1 MLGSERIIKQLGLI
15 KKSSFITSTSLGLL
29 IFFTSFGCGAAPRT
43 PALSAEVL
51 TQLPVKANDP
61 QARQI
66 RQYQST
72 LRQSPTDVQTISDL
86 AQLYFDI
93 ALEIGDPRYVGYAE
107 ALAMRYPNELP
118 PELLF
123 VRGLLRQYRH
133 AFPQAIEDFGLAL
146 AAKPDLTEAHAWRA
160 AIFLVQADYAKAK
173 IECAALGKLQ
183 ANTLQAGCLGLALAY
198 NGNLVMGYREL
209 ERGLANSTN
218 PSNRLWLFTRLA
230 EVAHWQGNLA
240 LAEKNYRN
248 ALGLGLKDAYLLA
261 AWSDYLLDQKRP
273 KEVIQL
279 LLPMQASDPLLL
291 RLALAYQQLA
301 APETQAISKKLEER
315 FNATRFRGDSTHLA
329 EEARFQLYLAKA
341 PSSALK
347 LAQAN
352 YAVQKEPRDARILL
366 EAAQAAKIPE
376 GASAVKQWLKES
388 GFEGFHIHPQTGF
401 FSLSKEAGK

>member
-1 MLGSERIIKQLGLI
+1 MLGSEVIIKQLGFI
-15 KKSSFITSTSLGLL
+15 KKYSLITSASLGLL
-29 IFFTSFGCGAAPRT
+29 IFFASLGCGAAPRT
-43 PALSAEVL
+43 PALSSEVL

-61 QARQI
+61 QTRQI
-66 RQYQST
+66 RQHQST

-107 ALAMRYPNELP
+107 ALVMRYPNALP

-133 AFPQAIEDFGLAL
+133 AFSQAIEDFGKAL

-173 IECAALGKLQ
+173 TECAALGRLN
-183 ANTLQAGCLGLALAY
+183 ANTLQAGCLGLAHAY
-198 NGNLVMGYREL
+198 NGNLAMGYREL
-209 ERGLANSTN
+209 EKGLAQSTN

-248 ALGLGLKDAYLLA
+248 ALGIGLKDAYLLA
-261 AWSDYLLDQKRP
+261 AWSDFLLDQKRP

-291 RLALAYQQLA
+291 RLALAYQQLSA
-301 APETQAISKKLEER
+301 RETQAISKKLEER

-329 EEARFQLYLAKA
+329 EEARFQLYLAKN
-341 PSSALK
+341 PSNALK

-388 GFEGFHIHPQTGF
+388 GFDGFHIHPQTGF
-401 FSLSKEAGK
+401 FSLSIKAGK

>member
-1 MLGSERIIKQLGLI
+1 MLGSERIIKQLGLS
-15 KKSSFITSTSLGLL
+15 KSFSFITSTSLGLL

-72 LRQSPTDVQTISDL
+72 LRQSPTDVKTISDL

-107 ALAMRYPNELP
+107 ALVMRYPNELP

-133 AFPQAIEDFGLAL
+133 AFPQAIEDFSLAL

-173 IECAALGKLQ
+173 TECAALGRLS

-198 NGNLVMGYREL
+198 NGNLAMGYREL
-209 ERGLANSTN
+209 EKGLANSTN
-218 PSNRLWLFTRLA
+218 PSNQLWLFTRLA

-261 AWSDYLLDQKRP
+261 AWSDFLLDQKRP
-273 KEVIQL
+273 KDVIQL

>member
-1 MLGSERIIKQLGLI
+1 MLGSERIIKQLGFR
-15 KKSSFITSTSLGLL
+15 KKSSFITSASLGLL
-29 IFFTSFGCGAAPRT
+29 IFFNSFGCGAAPRT
-43 PALSAEVL
+43 PALSSEVL

-107 ALAMRYPNELP
+107 ALVMRYPNALP

-146 AAKPDLTEAHAWRA
+146 TAKPDMAEAHAWRA

-173 IECAALGKLQ
+173 MECAALGRLR
-183 ANTLQAGCLGLALAY
+183 ANTLQAGCSGLALAY
-198 NGNLVMGYREL
+198 NGNLAMGYREL

-261 AWSDYLLDQKRP
+261 AWSDFLLDQKRS

-291 RLALAYQQLA
+291 RLDLAYQQLA

-329 EEARFQLYLAKA
+329 EEARFQLYLAKD

-366 EAAQAAKIPE
+366 EAAQAAKSPE

-388 GFEGFHIHPQTGF
+388 GFEGFRIHPQTGLLSF
-401 FSLSKEAGK
+401 SKEAGK

>member
-1 MLGSERIIKQLGLI
+1 
-15 KKSSFITSTSLGLL
+15 
-29 IFFTSFGCGAAPRT
+29 
-43 PALSAEVL
+43 
-51 TQLPVKANDP
+51 
-61 QARQI
+61 
-66 RQYQST
+66 
-72 LRQSPTDVQTISDL
+72 
-86 AQLYFDI
+86 
-93 ALEIGDPRYVGYAE
+93 
-107 ALAMRYPNELP
+107 MRYPNELP

-173 IECAALGKLQ
+173 IECAALGRLR
-183 ANTLQAGCLGLALAY
+183 ANTLQAGCSGLALAY
-198 NGNLVMGYREL
+198 NGNLAMGYGDL

-261 AWSDYLLDQKRP
+261 AWSDFLLDQKRP

-279 LLPMQASDPLLL
+279 LLTMQASDPLLL

-329 EEARFQLYLAKA
+329 EEARFQLYLAKD
-341 PSSALK
+341 PSGALK

-366 EAAQAAKIPE
+366 EAAQAAKMPE

-388 GFEGFHIHPQTGF
+388 GFEGFRIHPQTGLVSF
-401 FSLSKEAGK
+401 SKEAGK

>member
-15 KKSSFITSTSLGLL
+15 KKSSFITSSSLGLL

-43 PALSAEVL
+43 PELASEVL

-61 QARQI
+61 QTRQI
-66 RQYQST
+66 RQHQST

-107 ALAMRYPNELP
+107 ALVMRYPNALP

-133 AFPQAIEDFGLAL
+133 AFSQAIEDFGLAL

-173 IECAALGKLQ
+173 TECAALGRLS

-198 NGNLVMGYREL
+198 NGNLAKGYVEL
-209 ERGLANSTN
+209 EQGLAQSTN

-261 AWSDYLLDQKRP
+261 AWSDFLLDQKRP

-329 EEARFQLYLAKA
+329 EEARFQLVLAKN

-352 YAVQKEPRDARILL
+352 YAVQKEPRDAKILL

-401 FSLSKEAGK
+401 FSLFKEAGK

>member
-1 MLGSERIIKQLGLI
+1 MLGSERIIEQLGFR
-15 KKSSFITSTSLGLL
+15 KKPSFITSASFGVL
-29 IFFTSFGCGAAPRT
+29 IFFTSLGCESAPRT
-43 PALSAEVL
+43 PELSSEVL

-61 QARQI
+61 QTRQI
-66 RQYQST
+66 RQYQSI
-72 LRQSPTDVQTISDL
+72 LRKSPTDVKTISDL

-107 ALAMRYPNELP
+107 ALVLRYPKELP

-146 AAKPDLTEAHAWRA
+146 SAKPDLTEAHAWRA
-160 AIFLVQADYAKAK
+160 AIFLVQADYSKAKA
-173 IECAALGKLQ
+173 ECAALGRLH
-183 ANTLQAGCLGLALAY
+183 ASTLQAGCLGLALAY
-198 NGNLVMGYREL
+198 NGNLAMGYGEL
-209 ERGLANSTN
+209 ERGLAQSTN

-230 EVAHWQGNLA
+230 EVAHWQGNLD

-248 ALGLGLKDAYLLA
+248 ALGLGLKDTYLFA
-261 AWSDYLLDQKRP
+261 AWSDFLLDQKRP

-329 EEARFQLYLAKA
+329 EEARFQLHLAKD

-352 YAVQKEPRDARILL
+352 YAVQKEPRDARILW
-366 EAAQAAKIPE
+366 EAAQAAKMPE
-376 GASAVKQWLKES
+376 SASPVKQWLKES
-388 GFEGFHIHPQTGF
+388 GFEGFRIHPQTGLWSF
-401 FSLSKEAGK
+401 PKEAGK

>member
-1 MLGSERIIKQLGLI
+1 MLGSHRIIEHLGLA
-15 KKSSFITSTSLGLL
+15 KNSSFITSISLGIL
-29 IFFTSFGCGAAPRT
+29 IFFTSMGCGSAPRT
-43 PALSAEVL
+43 PELSSEVL
-51 TQLPVKANDP
+51 TKLTVKANDP
-61 QARQI
+61 QAVQI
-66 RQYQST
+66 RQYQSI
-72 LRQSPTDVQTISDL
+72 LRKSPTDVQTISDL

-107 ALAMRYPNELP
+107 ALVMRYPNALP

-133 AFPQAIEDFGLAL
+133 AFPQAIDDFGQAL
-146 AAKPDLTEAHAWRA
+146 AAKPDLAEAHAWRA
-160 AIFLVQADYAKAK
+160 AIFLVQADYAMAK
-173 IECAALGKLQ
+173 IECAALGRLR

-198 NGNLVMGYREL
+198 NGNLTMGYREL
-209 ERGLANSTN
+209 ERGLAQSTN

-230 EVAHWQGNLA
+230 EVAQWQGHLA
-240 LAEKNYRN
+240 LAEKNYRS

-261 AWSDYLLDQKRP
+261 AWSDFLLDQKRP

-301 APETQAISKKLEER
+301 APETLVIRKKLEER
-315 FNATRFRGDSTHLA
+315 FNATRFWGDSTHLA
-329 EEARFQLYLAKA
+329 EEARFQLYLAKD
-341 PSSALK
+341 PSIALK

-366 EAAQAAKIPE
+366 EAAHAAKTPE
-376 GASAVKQWLKES
+376 SASPVQQWLQQS
-388 GFEGFHIHPQTGF
+388 GFEGFRIHQQTGV
-401 FSLSKEAGK
+401 LSFPKEVGK

>member
-1 MLGSERIIKQLGLI
+1 MLNSGGIIKQLGV
-15 KKSSFITSTSLGLL
+15 KKNFFFITFSSLGLL
-29 IFFTSFGCGAAPRT
+29 ILFVSLGSGAAPRT
-43 PALSAEVL
+43 PELSTEIL
-51 TQLPVKANDP
+51 TKLTVKTNDP
-61 QARQI
+61 QAVQI
-66 RQYQST
+66 RQYQSI
-72 LRQSPTDVQTISDL
+72 LRKSPTDVQTISDL

-93 ALEIGDPRYVGYAE
+93 ALEVGDQRYVGYAE
-107 ALAMRYPNELP
+107 ALVMRYPNELP

-133 AFPQAIEDFGLAL
+133 AFTQAVDDFGLAL
-146 AAKPDLTEAHAWRA
+146 ALKPDLTEAHAWRA
-160 AIFLVQADYAKAK
+160 AIFLVQADYANAK
-173 IECAALGKLQ
+173 TECAALGRLS

-198 NGNLVMGYREL
+198 NGNLTMGYREL

-248 ALGLGLKDAYLLA
+248 ALGLGLKDTYLLA
-261 AWSDYLLDQKRP
+261 AWSDFLLDQKRP
-273 KEVIQL
+273 KEVIQM

-301 APETQAISKKLEER
+301 ASETLAISKKLEER

-329 EEARFQLYLAKA
+329 EEARFQLYLAKD

-347 LAQAN
+347 LAQEN

-376 GASAVKQWLKES
+376 SARPVKQWLKES
-388 GFEGFHIHPQTGF
+388 GFEGFRIHPQTGL
-401 FSLSKEAGK
+401 LSFPKEVGK

>member
-1 MLGSERIIKQLGLI
+1 MLGSERIIEQLGFR
-15 KKSSFITSTSLGLL
+15 KKSSFITSASLGVL
-29 IFFTSFGCGAAPRT
+29 IFFTSLGSGAAPRT
-43 PALSAEVL
+43 PERSSEVL
-51 TQLPVKANDP
+51 TQLTVKANDP

-107 ALAMRYPNELP
+107 ALVMRYPNTLP

-198 NGNLVMGYREL
+198 NGKLVMGYREL

-230 EVAHWQGNLA
+230 EVAHWQVLA
-240 LAEKNYRN
+240 QKNYRDAF
-248 ALGLGLKDAYLLA
+248 ALALKDAY
-261 AWSDYLLDQKRP
+261 R
-273 KEVIQL
+273 
-279 LLPMQASDPLLL
+279 
-291 RLALAYQQLA
+291 
-301 APETQAISKKLEER
+301 
-315 FNATRFRGDSTHLA
+315 
-329 EEARFQLYLAKA
+329 
-341 PSSALK
+341 
-347 LAQAN
+347 
-352 YAVQKEPRDARILL
+352 
-366 EAAQAAKIPE
+366 
-376 GASAVKQWLKES
+376 
-388 GFEGFHIHPQTGF
+388 
-401 FSLSKEAGK
+401 